1 MEVHFV
7 GYSGHSFSCINSAK
21 EIGYWIKGYFDIEE
35 KDFNPFNLQYLGSE
49 SNISTEQIFISIG
62 DNSTREKVYRQLPK
76 TCDKSLNIIH
86 PSAYVSKFTDIS
98 DQVLIQNGSQVNAL
112 TRIDQGVII
121 NTSAIIEHECKIG
134 AFAHIAPGAVLAGNV
149 IVGERSFIGANA
161 TVIQGVKIGKDVIIG
176 AGSVV
181 INDVPDFAVVV
192 GNPGKIIKYN
202 K

>member
-1 MEVHFV
+1 MEVKII
-7 GYSGHSFSCINSAK
+7 GYSGHSYSCVNSAL
-21 EIGYWIKGYFDIEE
+21 ELGIKVSGYFDCEE
-35 KDFNPFNLQYLGSE
+35 KDFNPFELYYLGSE
-49 SNISTEQIFISIG
+49 KQIKFDNIFISIG
-62 DNSTREKVYRQLPK
+62 DNITREKIYNKLPHTCNTK
-76 TCDKSLNIIH
+76 TKIIH
-86 PSAYVSKFTDIS
+86 PNAYVSEFTNIS
-98 DQVLIQNGSQVNAL
+98 EQVLIQNGAQINSLVDIA
-112 TRIDQGVII
+112 IGVII

-161 TVIQGVKIGKDVIIG
+161 TVIQGIKIGKDVVIG